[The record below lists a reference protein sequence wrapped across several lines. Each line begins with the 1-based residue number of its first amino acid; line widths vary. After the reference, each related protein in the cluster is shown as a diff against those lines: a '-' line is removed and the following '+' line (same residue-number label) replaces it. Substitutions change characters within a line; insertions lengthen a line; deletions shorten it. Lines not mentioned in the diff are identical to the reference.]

1 GEGADTDAHGVVN
14 RVLREL
20 EQASQNVFAEMEAP
34 VYKFASLI
42 RELMDH
48 DTVEQMVEAVL
59 AVETDDKWFSKAQKT
74 LAHGSPVSVKLIHEQ
89 LARAKH
95 MSLAEV
101 FQFELSLSVQC
112 CRHRE
117 FPEGVRALLV
127 DKDGQ
132 PSWTY
137 PDVASVEPSFIDELL
152 APAWDTSPLA
162 DLK

>member
-1 GEGADTDAHGVVN
+1 
-14 RVLREL
+14 
-20 EQASQNVFAEMEAP
+20 
-34 VYKFASLI
+34 
-42 RELMDH
+42 
-48 DTVEQMVEAVL
+48 MVQQSA
-59 AVETDDKWFSKAQKT
+59 KT

-152 APAWDTSPLA
+152 APHGTPTRWQILNNAHHTLYSTLIRI
-162 DLK
+162 KR

>member
-1 GEGADTDAHGVVN
+1 
-14 RVLREL
+14 
-20 EQASQNVFAEMEAP
+20 
-34 VYKFASLI
+34 
-42 RELMDH
+42 MDH

-59 AVETDDKWFSKAQKT
+59 AVKTDDKWFSKAQKT

-137 PDVASVEPSFIDELL
+137 PRRGLGRTCLYTRTAGPRLGDQ
-152 APAWDTSPLA
+152 PAGRPQITPNALSTTR
-162 DLK
+162 